1 MGYVHFT
8 EDQKQ
13 RAGSVD
19 LVDFLRLNG
28 ERDSFQPEGNGV

>member
-28 ERDSFQPEGNGV
+28 ERLISAGRE